1 MGKVK
6 LNHAPPTVMEARY
19 IEETR
24 QLTYQQR
31 FEKLMAIIELSCLL
45 KSAKKAANRLKGQ
58 LDIEELEKLNNKNIY

>member
-31 FEKLMAIIELSCLL
+31 LDQLMTIIELSCVL
-45 KSAKKAANRLKGQ
+45 KSVKKSN
-58 LDIEELEKLNNKNIY
+58 EKTKRPARY

>member
-24 QLTYQQR
+24 QLTYEQR
-31 FEKLMAIIELSCLL
+31 LDQLMTIIELSCVL
-45 KSAKKAANRLKGQ
+45 KSVKKSSKKTKRPAR
-58 LDIEELEKLNNKNIY
+58 Y

>member
-6 LNHAPPTVMEARY
+6 VNHVHITVMEARY

-31 FEKLMAIIELSCLL
+31 FEKLMSIIELSYILN
-45 KSAKKAANRLKGQ
+45 SAKKHPT
-58 LDIEELEKLNNKNIY
+58 D